1 MPDTRKS
8 IRPAIA
14 VEKPAETAEES
25 FQNEVLRPIL
35 KLQNELLLAIFRHF
49 MEKRKTAFHKMPRLR
64 QLQQIEQS
72 LSKDNSL
79 RKLLLGAVIGQFTP
93 EEYDVFLQQESE
105 ATRRIMAMMAQRLQD
120 QVESV

>member
-64 QLQQIEQS
+64 QLQQIEQI

-93 EEYDVFLQQESE
+93 EEYDTFLHQEAE

>member
-93 EEYDVFLQQESE
+93 EEYDTFLHQEAE

>member
-49 MEKRKTAFHKMPRLR
+49 MEKRKIAFHKMPRLR

-93 EEYDVFLQQESE
+93 EEYDTFLHQEAE